1 MKTKME
7 NSLRNIGIV
16 GWIAGA
22 VFVACVA
29 MANILTGNY
38 GMVPV
43 GFGLMATAGTYLAGA
58 TFVLRDVVDDLLG
71 KRAVFLLIAVGAI
84 ISAFGGA
91 GQIAVASAVAFAVG
105 EIADY
110 AIYRPLRKRGY
121 VRAAVASNIVGAFVD
136 TILFLWIAGFPIW
149 VAVPGQMV
157 GKLWITAAVLI
168 AVIAVRYMIA
178 ARRDGGTDSVLREPV
193 RS

>member
-1 MKTKME
+1 MTGKFGAGV
-7 NSLRNIGIV
+7 RNFGIV

-29 MANILTGNY
+29 MANILTGHY

-71 KRAVFLLIAVGAI
+71 KRAVFILIALGAI

-91 GQIAVASAVAFAVG
+91 GQIAIASAVAFTVG

-110 AIYRPLRKRGY
+110 AIYRPLRSRGY

-157 GKLWITAAVLI
+157 GKLWITVAVLVLV
-168 AVIAVRYMIA
+168 VIARQVIR
-178 ARRDGGTDSVLREPV
+178 ARKDGGTDPVLREPV
-193 RS
+193 RA

>member
-1 MKTKME
+1 MNFPKI
-7 NSLRNIGIV
+7 S
-16 GWIAGA
+16 IAGGA
-22 VFVACVA
+22 SAIAFVACVA
-29 MANILTGNY
+29 IANMLTGNY

-58 TFVLRDVVDDLLG
+58 TFVLRDIVDDLMG
-71 KRAVFLLIAVGAI
+71 KRAVFALIALGAL

-91 GQIAVASAVAFAVG
+91 GQIALASAVAFAVG

-121 VRAAVASNIVGAFVD
+121 IRAAVTSNIVGAFVD

-157 GKLWITAAVLI
+157 GKMWITAAVL
-168 AVIAVRYMIA
+168 VGVVAVRV
-178 ARRDGGTDSVLREPV
+178 VLRKSV
-193 RS
+193 RP